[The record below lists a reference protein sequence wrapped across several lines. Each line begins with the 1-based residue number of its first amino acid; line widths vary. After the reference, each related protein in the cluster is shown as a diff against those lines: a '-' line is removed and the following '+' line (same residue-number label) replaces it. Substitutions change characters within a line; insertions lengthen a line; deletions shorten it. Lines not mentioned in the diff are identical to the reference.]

1 MVDFAKETVVDV
13 RGVCERFRVTHDT
26 VYRWFKRGL
35 EWAKVGGKVVTSLE
49 AINRFSRQSGSSGT
63 TVTPV
68 YLDRDTLAAIKS
80 LKARGINVGMESNT
94 DGRSK
99 AKAEVQHAGL

>member
-1 MVDFAKETVVDV
+1 MVDFARETVVDV

-35 EWAKVGGKVVTSLE
+35 EFAKVGGKVVTSLE
-49 AINRFSRQSGSSGT
+49 AINRFSRQGGSQAT

-80 LKARGINVGMESNT
+80 LKSRGIDCGMEPIR
-94 DGRSK
+94 DGKDRK
-99 AKAEVQHAGL
+99 AKA